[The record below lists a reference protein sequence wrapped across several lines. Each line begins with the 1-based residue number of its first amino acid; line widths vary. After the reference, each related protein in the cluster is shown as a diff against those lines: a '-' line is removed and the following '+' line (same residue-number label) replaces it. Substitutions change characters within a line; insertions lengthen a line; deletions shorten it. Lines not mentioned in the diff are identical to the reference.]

1 MDAMIHGFKPVAAP
15 DARVL
20 ILGTL
25 PGRESLD
32 RNQYYANSHN
42 AFWFIAEQ
50 LLEIPPGLVYKAR
63 LALLANA
70 KVALWD
76 VLASAKR
83 EGGLDSSIVR
93 GSEKPNDFATFYRRY
108 PAIRAVYFNGSA
120 SETLYRRLVL
130 SSLSE
135 AQCSLRLARL
145 PSTSPANTHFTRDGK
160 LEVWRVIARELKN
173 A

>member
-1 MDAMIHGFKPVAAP
+1 MIYGFRPVAAP

-25 PGRESLD
+25 PGQESLD

-42 AFWFIAEQ
+42 AFWFIAER
-50 LLEIPPGLVYKAR
+50 LLEIRPGLAYEAR

-70 KVALWD
+70 EVALWD

-93 GSEKPNDFATFYRRY
+93 GSEKPNDFATFYKQHS
-108 PAIRAVYFNGSA
+108 AIRAVYFNGGA
-120 SETLYRRLVL
+120 SETLYRHLVL

-135 AQCSLRLARL
+135 DQSSLRLIRL

-160 LEVWRVIARELKN
+160 LAAWRVIARELKG

>member
-1 MDAMIHGFKPVAAP
+1 MDAMIHGFRPVAAP

-20 ILGTL
+20 ILGTI
-25 PGRESLD
+25 PGRESLVQ
-32 RNQYYANSHN
+32 NQYYANSHN
-42 AFWFIAEQ
+42 AFWFIAGR
-50 LLEIPPGLVYKAR
+50 LLEIPPGLAYEAR
-63 LALLANA
+63 LARLANA

-93 GSEKPNDFATFYRRY
+93 GSEKPNDFATFYRRH
-108 PAIRAVYFNGSA
+108 PAIRAVYFNGGA

-130 SSLSE
+130 SSLPEDRS
-135 AQCSLRLARL
+135 SLRLTRL
-145 PSTSPANTHFTRDGK
+145 PSTSPANTHFTKDGK
-160 LEVWRVIARELKN
+160 LEAWRVIARELKG